1 MPNLAYLPL
10 LLLFGTGAFA
20 RQTAGPLSGRAVLHS
35 GQGRAQ
41 SGRSAVAA
49 EPVLMRESPGGR
61 TPVPAQGLSTGGI
74 LVPARDSPKGGTS
87 VPVQGPSAGG
97 MLVPARDSPG
107 GNGVLE
113 QYIRL
118 GLDSNLAL
126 HQRNFDLERSRL
138 DLKRARSLFYPQAGF
153 SSQYTLANGGRSIDI
168 PIGDLLNGAY
178 STLNQLTNTK
188 RFPQV
193 ANQSVQFL
201 PNDYHDT
208 KMEVTLPIL
217 NTDLQHNREI
227 NRETIGV
234 RQADRDVYR
243 RDLVRSIRQA
253 YYQYLQSG
261 KAVEIYTTALS
272 LVKENRRVSGKFVEN
287 HMATREIVLR
297 AQAQVSEVEASL
309 IEAEN
314 QRKNAAAYFNF
325 LLKRSLDSD
334 VVTDSSLMAP
344 GVDEV
349 VDPAGGGAAGGVFA
363 SDRASSGGTVLL
375 SRREEFDRVRSYQR
389 ITASNLKWDRAYLVP
404 KLNAFYDVG
413 FQGYGF
419 HPNGSQFYQLAG
431 IQLVW
436 PLFKAGDNK
445 LKIRQ
450 AEIDMASLDEQYKQ
464 LTRQVSLERETTVN
478 NYRSAL
484 EALRSLSDGVSSAR
498 EAYRLAERRF
508 NEGQALQIE
517 LIDARTQLTN
527 SEIRY
532 SVGRLAVLNRAADL
546 ERVTASYKF

>member
-1 MPNLAYLPL
+1 MNAVNLIYIINKPNIMPNLAYLPL
-10 LLLFGTGAFA
+10 LLLLGTGVIA
-20 RQTAGPLSGRAVLHS
+20 QPTGSG
-35 GQGRAQ
+35 
-41 SGRSAVAA
+41 
-49 EPVLMRESPGGR
+49 
-61 TPVPAQGLSTGGI
+61 GGI
-74 LVPARDSPKGGTS
+74 
-87 VPVQGPSAGG
+87 
-97 MLVPARDSPG
+97 
-107 GNGVLE
+107 LE

-153 SSQYTLANGGRSIDI
+153 SSQYTLATGGRTIDI

-178 STLNQLTNTK
+178 STLNQLTNSK
-188 RFPQV
+188 KFPQV
-193 ANQSVQFL
+193 SNQSVQFL
-201 PNDYHDT
+201 PNNYHDT

-217 NTDLQHNREI
+217 NTELQHNKEVSV
-227 NRETIGV
+227 ETIGA
-234 RQADRDVYR
+234 RQADLDVYR

-253 YYQYLQSG
+253 YYQYLQTG
-261 KAVEIYTTALS
+261 RAVEIYNTALG

-297 AQAQVSEVEASL
+297 AQAQVSEVEASF

-325 LLKRSLDSD
+325 LLNRSSDSE
-334 VVTDSSLMAP
+334 VLTDSSLIAAGPDEAGTSAGDSVFP
-344 GVDEV
+344 GGSAFPGGSVF
-349 VDPAGGGAAGGVFA
+349 PGGGATLGG
-363 SDRASSGGTVLL
+363 SDLL
-375 SRREEFDRVRSYQR
+375 SRREEFSRLRSYQR

-419 HPNGSQFYQLAG
+419 HPDGSQLYQLAG

-450 AEIDMASLDEQYKQ
+450 AEIDKATLDEEYKQ
-464 LTRQVSLERETTVN
+464 LTRQVSLEQETATN
-478 NYRSAL
+478 NYHSAL

-527 SEIRY
+527 SDIRY
-532 SVGRLAVLNRAADL
+532 SLGRLSVLNRAADL
-546 ERVTASYKF
+546 ERVNASYKF

>member
-1 MPNLAYLPL
+1 MPKLAYLPL
-10 LLLFGTGAFA
+10 LLLLGTGAFA
-20 RQTAGPLSGRAVLHS
+20 QPAAGPLP
-35 GQGRAQ
+35 GQVNVSQ
-41 SGRSAVAA
+41 
-49 EPVLMRESPGGR
+49 
-61 TPVPAQGLSTGGI
+61 PA
-74 LVPARDSPKGGTS
+74 S
-87 VPVQGPSAGG
+87 V
-97 MLVPARDSPG
+97 RDSPG
-107 GNGVLE
+107 EGSGDGILE

-118 GLDSNLAL
+118 GLDSNLVL

-178 STLNQLTNTK
+178 STLNQLTNSK
-188 RFPQV
+188 KFPQV

-201 PNDYHDT
+201 PNNYHDT

-217 NTDLQHNREI
+217 NTELQHNKEI
-227 NRETIGV
+227 TSETIGA

-253 YYQYLQSG
+253 YYQYLQTG
-261 KAVEIYTTALS
+261 KAVEIYNTALG

-287 HMATREIVLR
+287 HMATREVVLR

-325 LLKRSLDSD
+325 LLNRPLESEVL
-334 VVTDSSLMAP
+334 TDSALMAE
-344 GVDEV
+344 GAS
-349 VDPAGGGAAGGVFA
+349 AGGGASLGIT
-363 SDRASSGGTVLL
+363 DLL
-375 SRREEFDRVRSYQR
+375 SRREEFSRLRSYQR

-404 KLNAFYDVG
+404 RLNAFYDVG

-419 HPNGSQFYQLAG
+419 HPDGSQLYQLAG

-450 AEIDMASLDEQYKQ
+450 AEIDKATLDEEYKQ
-464 LTRQVSLERETTVN
+464 LTRQVSLEQETATN

-484 EALRSLSDGVSSAR
+484 EALRSLTDGVSSAR

-527 SEIRY
+527 SDIRY
-532 SVGRLAVLNRAADL
+532 SLGLLSVLNRAADL
-546 ERVTASYKF
+546 ERVNASYKFQITNHQSPNSK

>member
-1 MPNLAYLPL
+1 MPNLIYLPL
-10 LLLFGTGAFA
+10 LFLLGTGAFA
-20 RQTAGPLSGRAVLHS
+20 QQAAGLLSGQPPVMTQSVQVRDSPKDGSQA
-35 GQGRAQ
+35 QGR
-41 SGRSAVAA
+41 
-49 EPVLMRESPGGR
+49 
-61 TPVPAQGLSTGGI
+61 GLSRGSSPVQFG
-74 LVPARDSPKGGTS
+74 DSPKGGSSDQVRGLSGGTS
-87 VPVQGPSAGG
+87 PIRVV
-97 MLVPARDSPG
+97 DSPDSG
-107 GNGVLE
+107 SAVL
-113 QYIRL
+113 QRYIRL

-126 HQRNFDLERSRL
+126 HQRNFDLDRSRL

-178 STLNQLTNTK
+178 STLNQLTNSK
-188 RFPQV
+188 KFSQV

-217 NTDLQHNREI
+217 NTDLQHYKEI
-227 NRETIGV
+227 NSETIGV
-234 RQADRDVYR
+234 RQADRDIYR

-253 YYQYLQSG
+253 YYQYLQAG
-261 KAVEIYTTALS
+261 KAVEIYATALG

-325 LLKRSLDSD
+325 LLNRSLDSD
-334 VVTDSSLMAP
+334 VVTDSSLMSP
-344 GVDEV
+344 GADETVDSAGSRV
-349 VDPAGGGAAGGVFA
+349 PVGGGVAAGG
-363 SDRASSGGTVLL
+363 RASVDGGVFLGGADLL
-375 SRREEFDRVRSYQR
+375 SRREEFNRIRSYQK

-464 LTRQVSLERETTVN
+464 LTQHVSLEQETTVN

-532 SVGRLAVLNRAADL
+532 SLGRLAVLNRAADL